1 MSEIT
6 PNAELPRAVDPY
18 RLAESNSTLEGSIPL
33 GALSRFRE
41 AVFGFA
47 EGAVCQVSLS
57 FSTDSERR
65 NIVSGTLEAPVSLE
79 CQRCMQTMPASLTS
93 SFTLGMVTSDEQA
106 RQLPRELEPFLT
118 EGQNADLWTM
128 IEDEL
133 LLVLPPFPLHERGE
147 CPAVNEPTAAA
158 SGDERDGEAPA
169 QADRENPFSVLAA
182 LKGMTH

>member
-1 MSEIT
+1 MSVKT
-6 PNAELPRAVDPY
+6 PNTELPRAVDPY
-18 RLAESNSTLEGSIPL
+18 RLAESCSTLEGSIPL
-33 GALSRFRE
+33 GALLRFRE

-65 NIVSGTLEAPVSLE
+65 NIVSGTLEAPVRLV
-79 CQRCMQTMPASLTS
+79 CQRCMQSMPVSLTS
-93 SFTLGMVTSDEQA
+93 SFTLGVVSRDDQA

-118 EGQNADLWTM
+118 EGFSADLWTM

-147 CPAVNEPTAAA
+147 CPAREDLEACEP
-158 SGDERDGEAPA
+158 GDEDAEAPV
-169 QADRENPFSVLAA
+169 QDEKENPFSVLAE
-182 LKGMTH
+182 LKGTTH